1 MKRLFLIFTIII
13 SQISSAGSESIPL
26 QCREAI
32 AKAEN
37 TLILVDNHIEFKI
50 SDPQSTCESSF
61 EYEYLKSA
69 APRYL
74 ITSWPEN
81 GALGI
86 NAQRNLYIAW
96 PDSSE
101 AKYIGSLP
109 VDAEVLKEGKYRR
122 VSQEGGGIYET
133 IYFIQDD
140 RVNIEKPSKELVVA
154 NTECI
159 YSHDNDDSCQRM
171 TGTFDDPICVYS
183 HDGEKTLTEISD
195 CSGLLNFE

>member
-1 MKRLFLIFTIII
+1 MRSLFLIFTIII
-13 SQISSAGSESIPL
+13 SQVSNAGGERIPL
-26 QCREAI
+26 QCRSVI

-37 TLILVDNHIEFKI
+37 TLILVGNHIEFKI
-50 SDPQSTCESSF
+50 SDPQSTCGSSF

-69 APRYL
+69 GSRYL

-81 GALGI
+81 GGLGI
-86 NAQRNLYIAW
+86 NAQRNLYMAR

-122 VSQEGGGIYET
+122 VSQEVGGIYET
-133 IYFIQDD
+133 IYFIQDG
-140 RVNIEKPSKELVVA
+140 RVNIEKPSKELVIA

-159 YSHDNDDSCQRM
+159 YSHENDDSCQRM
-171 TGTFDDPICVYS
+171 TGSFDDPICVYS
-183 HDGEKTLTEISD
+183 YDGKKL
-195 CSGLLNFE
+195 